1 MPLYSNFNEILTHQ
15 IENKQWYNNKKNIF
29 GNEMINI
36 EIKENLIHNIRDGIG
51 FIHPTR
57 KMQYIKLIEN
67 VLNKYKIPD
76 GNININ
82 LSDIPKHG
90 CFNFCRFTNDPKCFL
105 LPDFRFTFDDIK
117 INDEW
122 KQIDNPTFKETSEF
136 LQKLHDKYDF
146 DTKIK
151 KIYTSCIPHQKKLDY
166 FRFSL
171 NNLDICMGHMYG
183 GSGHKYNRTPHD
195 LVSLLEANGLASTEH
210 KNFEEHF
217 KYKYIL
223 YNDGNTLSNRM
234 KLLLNTNSVILR
246 QNSQYEEIYTYLLKD
261 KINYISYTKSDELR
275 SIYNILENDPDL
287 CLQIIKN
294 NKNFVKNIITYE
306 NILEYTA
313 ILLQNLL

>member
-1 MPLYSNFNEILTHQ
+1 
-15 IENKQWYNNKKNIF
+15 
-29 GNEMINI
+29 
-36 EIKENLIHNIRDGIG
+36 
-51 FIHPTR
+51 
-57 KMQYIKLIEN
+57 
-67 VLNKYKIPD
+67 
-76 GNININ
+76 
-82 LSDIPKHG
+82 
-90 CFNFCRFTNDPKCFL
+90 
-105 LPDFRFTFDDIK
+105 
-117 INDEW
+117 
-122 KQIDNPTFKETSEF
+122 
-136 LQKLHDKYDF
+136 
-146 DTKIK
+146 
-151 KIYTSCIPHQKKLDY
+151 
-166 FRFSL
+166 
-171 NNLDICMGHMYG
+171 MGHMYG

-313 ILLQNLL
+313 ILLQNFL